1 MKFIIFGLVAVSVF
15 LGGCGDR
22 SSTEAAGVPSIEK
35 TSSQAV
41 DEIYYIDEENGVKA
55 TLIETAGKV
64 SSFMLCASYFNDN
77 GQSVHAE
84 KSMELFQILSSVGY
98 ETWSKTVFV
107 KSVAAAT
114 KNQLDANSIE
124 KIGAWCDANITPMV
138 VQAAED
144 EAEEYNRRSKYFSFP
159 LRCAQLAMYAFKK
172 PDNQA
177 VANMHIKY
185 VEQKYAWTMDDLKE
199 ADTYIKKQFQE
210 KRKRY
215 PAQMRESDL
224 LQMMY
229 ANDFSCNDH
238 K

>member
-1 MKFIIFGLVAVSVF
+1 MKFIIFSLVAVSAF

-22 SSTEAAGVPSIEK
+22 SSTEEVGVPSMEK
-35 TSSQAV
+35 AGSQAV
-41 DEIYYIDEENGVKA
+41 DEIYYIDKENGVKA
-55 TLIETAGKV
+55 TLTETAGKV

-84 KSMELFQILSSVGY
+84 KSMELFQIMTSIGN
-98 ETWSKTVFV
+98 ETWSKTVFL

-138 VQAAED
+138 AQA
-144 EAEEYNRRSKYFSFP
+144 AEEYNRRSKYFSFP
-159 LRCAQLAMYAFKK
+159 LRCAQLAMYAFNK

-185 VEQKYAWTMDDLKE
+185 VEQKYAWTEDDLKA
-199 ADTYIKKQFQE
+199 ADAYIKKQFQE